1 MAFLRQCLQELRA
14 RQPGEQDL
22 AGLLLLDEMVSLPAR
37 VMPHLPAPPGAS
49 VRGMDITVV
58 PARTVSASILE
69 APDLACRT
77 ATGKPETGLSGPPVS
92 QAKDLVCNFMSG
104 QTTLAASRKAL
115 IKGSFFRL
123 AR

>member
-58 PARTVSASILE
+58 PGRTVSASIPLRRQILHAE
-69 APDLACRT
+69 PSRANP
-77 ATGKPETGLSGPPVS
+77 K
-92 QAKDLVCNFMSG
+92 QA
-104 QTTLAASRKAL
+104 
-115 IKGSFFRL
+115 
-123 AR
+123 